1 MIIAKWIH
9 LFPSRTQKLSTSYA
23 EDSECENKSLPI
35 YFFYVNFYFGLTSL
49 FFYYILMIMIT
60 IKEVYFEK
68 YEAERA
74 SSRYSK

>member
-1 MIIAKWIH
+1 
-9 LFPSRTQKLSTSYA
+9 
-23 EDSECENKSLPI
+23 LPI
-35 YFFYVNFYFGLTSL
+35 YFFYVNFYFGLTFF